1 MIDKLNYLVFKD
13 SEPLSL
19 GGALRGYQ
27 LADKFESFEKLGKQT
42 GFIYYVP
49 AAYTSKID
57 PTTGFTNI
65 FDFKKCTSAEG
76 IKRFFNLFDSIK
88 YSATDDAFI
97 FAFDYNRFDT
107 RFPSWNSKWEVYS
120 ASRRLVYSKDQKT
133 DVEIN
138 PTNVI
143 IEALTKRGVAIT
155 DEFNLGAYM
164 KEADATRE
172 NASLFKSVFYAFER
186 TLQMRNSSAKTGE
199 DYIESPVKN
208 SSGGFFDSR
217 KCGKEL
223 PKNADANGA
232 YHIALKGLM
241 MVNELK
247 TSETPKLAIKN
258 EDWLEFVQRRHI

>member
-1 MIDKLNYLVFKD
+1 
-13 SEPLSL
+13 
-19 GGALRGYQ
+19 
-27 LADKFESFEKLGKQT
+27 
-42 GFIYYVP
+42 
-49 AAYTSKID
+49 
-57 PTTGFTNI
+57 
-65 FDFKKCTSAEG
+65 
-76 IKRFFNLFDSIK
+76 
-88 YSATDDAFI
+88 
-97 FAFDYNRFDT
+97 
-107 RFPSWNSKWEVYS
+107 
-120 ASRRLVYSKDQKT
+120 VYSKDQKT

-217 KCGKEL
+217 KCGNEL
-223 PKNADANGA
+223 PENADANGA
-232 YHIALKGLM
+232 YHVALKGLL

-247 TSETPKLAIKN
+247 TNETPKLTIKN
-258 EDWLEFVQRRHI
+258 EDWLEFVQRRHV